1 MLHVKQELLAGLRQA
16 LDGLLPGSG
25 QQALFESPKVAAHGD
40 LAITAAMQLAKALK
54 KNPRELG
61 EQLRA
66 ALLALPIYQ
75 TWVQDIEI
83 AGPGFINLRLKPAT
97 KQQIVR
103 EVLSAKERF
112 GYQSPTAVDKAQGQ
126 SDAKIRQRVL
136 VEFVSA
142 NPTGPLH
149 VGHGRQAALG
159 DAICNLLE
167 TQGLDVY
174 REFYYNDAGVQID
187 TLAKSTQLRAQGF
200 KPGDACWPTD
210 PDNPASK
217 AFYNGEYIA
226 DIAADFLAK
235 KTVAADDRSF
245 TASGDVNDLNSIRQF
260 AVAYLRHEQDLDL
273 KAFDVKFDNYY
284 LESSLYTEGKVAEAV
299 ARLQAA
305 GKTYEQ
311 DGALW
316 LKSTDYG
323 DDKDRVMRKSDGT
336 FTYFVP
342 DVAYHIAKWQR
353 GFARVVNIQ
362 GSDHHGTITRV
373 RAGLQAANVGIPE
386 GYPDYVL
393 HTMVRVMRGG
403 EEVKISK
410 RAGSY
415 VTLRDL
421 IEWTSKDAVRFF
433 LLSRKPD
440 TEYTFD
446 VDLAVTKN
454 NDNPVYYVQ
463 YAHARICSVLVNS
476 FGTAKDLT
484 SGSTSPAAQAISN
497 QPNNLTHSIEE
508 RRQLLS
514 KALEGLASADLSP
527 LESAPAQSL
536 MMLLAKYPDML
547 SAAAQDFAP
556 HDVTFYLRELAA
568 AYHSYYDAERI
579 LVDDPRVK
587 QARLA
592 LVAATAQVLH
602 NGLALLG
609 VSAPDA
615 M

>member
-1 MLHVKQELLAGLRQA
+1 MTGPHRKIADMLHVKQELLAALSQA

-25 QQALFESPKVAAHGD
+25 NKAAFESPKVAAHGD
-40 LAITAAMQLAKALK
+40 FAITAAMQLAKPLK
-54 KNPRELG
+54 LNPRQLG
-61 EQLRA
+61 EQLRE
-66 ALLALPIYQ
+66 ALLAATAFQ
-75 TWVQDIEI
+75 QWVQDIEI
-83 AGPGFINLRLKPAT
+83 AGPGFINIRLKPAA

-103 EVLSAKERF
+103 EVLAAKDCF
-112 GYQSPTAVDKAQGQ
+112 GFQADNG
-126 SDAKIRQRVL
+126 QRVL

-159 DAICNLLE
+159 DAICNLFA
-167 TQGLDVY
+167 TQGFQVT
-174 REFYYNDAGVQID
+174 REFYYNDAGVQIN
-187 TLAKSTQLRAQGF
+187 TLAKSTHFRAQGI
-200 KPGDACWPTD
+200 KPGDASWPVD
-210 PDNPASK
+210 PENPESK
-217 AFYNGEYIA
+217 AFYNGDYIQ
-226 DIAADFLAK
+226 DIATDFLAG
-235 KTVAADDRSF
+235 KTVKSDDREF
-245 TASGDVNDLNSIRQF
+245 TASGDVNDVDGMREF

-284 LESSLYTEGKVAEAV
+284 LESSLYTSGKVADAV
-299 ARLQAA
+299 SRLQAA

-323 DDKDRVMRKSDGT
+323 DDKDRVMKKTDGT
-336 FTYFVP
+336 YTYFVP
-342 DVAYHIAKWQR
+342 DVAYHITKWER
-353 GFARVVNIQ
+353 GFSKVVNIQ
-362 GSDHHGTITRV
+362 GTDHHGTIARV

-393 HTMVRVMRGG
+393 HTMVRVVRGG

-446 VDLAVTKN
+446 VDLAVQKN

-463 YAHARICSVLVNS
+463 YAHARICSVLR
-476 FGTAKDLT
+476 AWADKD
-484 SGSTSPAAQAISN
+484 SGDVALLKDVDLSALESPPAQA
-497 QPNNLTHSIEE
+497 
-508 RRQLLS
+508 
-514 KALEGLASADLSP
+514 
-527 LESAPAQSL
+527 L
-536 MMLLAKYPDML
+536 MLQLAKYPDML
-547 SAAAQDFAP
+547 SAATADFAP
-556 HDVTFYLRELAA
+556 HDVTFYLRDLAA
-568 AYHSYYDAERI
+568 CYHSYYDAERI
-579 LVDDPRVK
+579 LVDEVALK
-587 QARLA
+587 HARLA

-602 NGLALLG
+602 NGLKVLG
-609 VSAPDA
+609 VSAPVK